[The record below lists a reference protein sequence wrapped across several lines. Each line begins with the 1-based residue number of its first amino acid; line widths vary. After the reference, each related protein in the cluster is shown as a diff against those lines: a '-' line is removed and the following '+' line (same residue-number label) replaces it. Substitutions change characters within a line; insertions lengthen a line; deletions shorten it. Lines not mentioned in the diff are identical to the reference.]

1 MPVNATRTEASF
13 ARLGFAALGGLVPG
27 ACEAVRILLGSRLLW
42 SDAGA
47 GLLIVLGTVLG
58 MLVGLVAAVPLLALP
73 PRPLGRERWGA
84 WLWGALAWIALS
96 GAVTW
101 FTDPPPFTDPFPGQG
116 NVLAFGGVLVFL
128 GLIGL
133 VLYQGVR
140 GAKAVGSAATVLS
153 ALAGA
158 WAWSG
163 ADPAP
168 APKEAAPKGAP
179 NVLVVT
185 LDTTRADHI
194 GAYGNADMA
203 TANFDKVAAEGA
215 LFLNASAVAAVTG
228 PSHTSMFT
236 GSGPWDHQVLLNGI
250 PLPDDRPLISEVLRA
265 HGWATAAFVS
275 AYVLDGDLGFRR
287 GFTVYD
293 DDFGWLKG
301 TSDLM
306 PARLLAMAQRHG
318 DPDEVLERRGG
329 DTTDE
334 ALAWLAARSD
344 ETPFYLWV
352 HLFDA
357 HGPYT
362 PPPPWDTH
370 YYQGDPKD
378 PAHTSM
384 SQVKDVASYLKKS
397 LLGITDLDYV
407 LAQYEGEISY
417 ADAQVGRL
425 LAAVDGTNT
434 IVIVIGDHGESLGE
448 HGVWFNHG
456 DDVYETSVHVPF
468 AARWP
473 GHIPAGTRI
482 TNPVEGTDLA
492 PTVLGLVGIEPPPTM
507 TGSRA
512 VTDDGTPGSRSV
524 AKSMCYDREANQTER
539 AAGRITKPKYR
550 MAAARMPS
558 ARCVQ
563 RELSGSREL
572 FDLAADPSGLKD
584 VRSVV
589 ELTQDGGNLLAG
601 CDQIIKDLFAAST
614 DRSAAELSDE
624 ERERLKALGYLEP

>member
-1 MPVNATRTEASF
+1 MPVNTTRVEATV

-27 ACEAVRILLGSRLLW
+27 ACEAVRTLLGSRLLW
-42 SDAGA
+42 TDAGA
-47 GLLIVLGTVLG
+47 VLLLVVGTLLGA
-58 MLVGLVAAVPLLALP
+58 LVGLLAAVPLLVLP
-73 PRPLGRERWGA
+73 PRPMGRERWGA
-84 WLWGALAWIALS
+84 WLWGALAWIVLS

-116 NVLAFGGVLVFL
+116 NVLAFLGVVLVAGVL
-128 GLIGL
+128 GL

-140 GAKAVGSAATVLS
+140 GAKAVGTAATLLA
-153 ALAGA
+153 ALGGA

-168 APKEAAPKGAP
+168 APKERAPKDAP
-179 NVLVVT
+179 NILVVT
-185 LDTTRADHI
+185 LDTTRADHV
-194 GAYGNADMA
+194 GAYSKGDVA
-203 TANFDKVAAEGA
+203 TKHFDKLAADGA

-236 GSGPWDHQVLLNGI
+236 GAGPWDHQVLLNGI
-250 PLPDDRPLISEVLRA
+250 PLPDDRPLLSEVLRA
-265 HGWATAAFVS
+265 HGWSTAAFVS
-275 AYVLDGDLGFRR
+275 AYVLDGELGFRR

-301 TSDLM
+301 VGELM
-306 PARLLAMAQRHG
+306 PVRLLAMARRHG

-334 ALAWLAARSD
+334 ALAWLEGRPSD
-344 ETPFYLWV
+344 TPFYLWV
-352 HLFDA
+352 HLFDP
-357 HGPYT
+357 HGPYA
-362 PPPPWDTH
+362 PPPPWDTQF
-370 YYQGDPKD
+370 YQGDPKD

-384 SQVKDVASYLKKS
+384 NQVKDVASYLKRS

-407 LAQYEGEISY
+407 LAQYQGEIAY
-417 ADAQVGRL
+417 ADAQLGRL
-425 LAAVDGTNT
+425 LAAVEGTNT
-434 IVIVIGDHGESLGE
+434 IVLVMGDHGESLGE

-468 AARWP
+468 AARWS
-473 GHIPAGTRI
+473 GHSAAGTRI
-482 TNPVEGTDLA
+482 VNPVEGTDLA

-524 AKSMCYDREANQTER
+524 ARSMCYDRDANQAER

-572 FDLAADPSGLKD
+572 FDLAADPAGLAD